1 MTGMLS
7 SAETVSVTN
16 DPLHVESIKDSSQ
29 ASMDNENLLYNV
41 EMEPD
46 KGVLFLTQNLLVEM
60 SGLQVLSD
68 FISNEMELDY
78 SVFCWPKLYLA
89 AILTFV
95 LLSDIAQHGAELIFS
110 NGLKLRRLP
119 NRRLDTHRNCVV
131 HGVPNLRRP
140 WKPLH
145 TTLKVT

>member
-1 MTGMLS
+1 MEEVKEIVMTGMLS

-78 SVFCWPKLYLA
+78 SVFCLNRTLPRGDVEIRLHPE
-89 AILTFV
+89 V
-95 LLSDIAQHGAELIFS
+95 AQHGTELACQIA
-110 NGLKLRRLP
+110 
-119 NRRLDTHRNCVV
+119 
-131 HGVPNLRRP
+131 
-140 WKPLH
+140 
-145 TTLKVT
+145 